1 MAKRFDFSKIT
12 GFEWDKGNK
21 DKNKKKHNVETD
33 ESEEVFFN
41 NPIFDFDKEHSQGED
56 RFLAYG
62 ITDRVRFLIICFT
75 IRGEKKDKVRI
86 ISSRDQHKKER
97 ESYNKRIVERK
108 KRYESKKKYDTKI

>member
-1 MAKRFDFSKIT
+1 MAKRFDFSKVT

-21 DKNKKKHNVETD
+21 EKNKLKHNVETN

-41 NPIFDFDKEHSQGED
+41 NPIFEYDKVHSQEED

-62 ITDRVRFLIICFT
+62 TTDKERLLIISFT
-75 IRGEKKDKVRI
+75 IRGETKDKVRV

-97 ESYNKRIVERK
+97 EYYKKSWEERRK
-108 KRYESKKKYDTKI
+108 KA